1 MSFRGI
7 RPAYLSGYPVARIH
21 TCTTRHPESEP
32 PYGLYHRRPLKYRAG
47 RAAACRRPPRH
58 LFLCSPRTG
67 EPMGYCTAVLVTGAT
82 GLIGSDVVVR
92 LVIRGRRPVLAVT
105 HRNHTSRSATAA
117 T

>member
-1 MSFRGI
+1 
-7 RPAYLSGYPVARIH
+7 
-21 TCTTRHPESEP
+21 
-32 PYGLYHRRPLKYRAG
+32 
-47 RAAACRRPPRH
+47 
-58 LFLCSPRTG
+58 
-67 EPMGYCTAVLVTGAT
+67 MGYCTAVLVTGAT